1 MKNNAKI
8 IRKRSKKNESRF
20 FNKPASLDARKE
32 AVLSAACWIWFEK
45 PALCKPAGSA
55 WRNHASTRA
64 RKCALGSSSVVCK
77 AAAASSPTRA
87 VLALINF
94 VNFPDRQVIVPLV
107 PLLRDQLGVTDAQ
120 LGSLQTWLLV
130 VLAVASIPFGFFAD
144 RFSQT
149 RIIARGVVFWSLAT
163 IVSGLAPSF
172 SILLVARALVGV
184 GEAAYAPAA
193 QSMISGAFPQ
203 ERRARAQAIFAAGML
218 LGGASGLAL
227 GGIMGESSGWQHVFF
242 LVGLVG
248 LVPGLSV
255 LKLKEPPRA
264 PRSEVVPI
272 GRLLRVPAFLA
283 MIAAGMFITFS
294 SVSLLAWSI
303 DFAVNYK
310 EFSLRQASYELA
322 AIALFS
328 LVFGVLTGGYIADR
342 LQKRFAYGRLIAIA
356 GAFLLAAPFVLLAI
370 QTERKWVV
378 VTALF
383 RAGSFMFWYRA
394 PDTAA

>member
-1 MKNNAKI
+1 MNPN
-8 IRKRSKKNESRF
+8 
-20 FNKPASLDARKE
+20 
-32 AVLSAACWIWFEK
+32 
-45 PALCKPAGSA
+45 
-55 WRNHASTRA
+55 STSHTAYQVR
-64 RKCALGSSSVVCK
+64 LL
-77 AAAASSPTRA
+77 A

-94 VNFPDRQVIVPLV
+94 VNFADRQVIVPLV

-203 ERRARAQAIFAAGML
+203 ERRARAQALFAAGML

-242 LVGLVG
+242 LVGWVG

-264 PRSEVVPI
+264 PLWDVLPI

-370 QTERKWVV
+370 QSDTKWVV
-378 VTALF
+378 LTRSEEHTSELQSQSNLVCRLLLEKKKKQYVSAPFTAYHNF
-383 RAGSFMFWYRA
+383 RDNSELRLCFDPGRAVYAPRSRPVIRPLQPPRTRPTSLSPWYGCL
-394 PDTAA
+394 